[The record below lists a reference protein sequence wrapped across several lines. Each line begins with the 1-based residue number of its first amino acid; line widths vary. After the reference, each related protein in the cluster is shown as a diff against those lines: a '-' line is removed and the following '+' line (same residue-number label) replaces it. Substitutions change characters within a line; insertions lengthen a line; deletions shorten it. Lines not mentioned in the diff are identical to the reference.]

1 MSVCEDQPDDL
12 VVLCDWRN
20 TVMSL
25 GGRYK
30 GMVTFRLAIRQYVIK
45 REFKSP
51 QLDLEVIIKDVIV
64 HKKSMHQ

>member
-1 MSVCEDQPDDL
+1 MSVCEDQPNDL

-30 GMVTFRLAIRQYVIK
+30 DMVTFRLVIRQYVIK

-64 HKKSMHQ
+64 HKKSMQQ